1 MIQHLSSIE
10 IEPPDRKVKWR
21 RSYTG
26 CFMEL
31 ALYRLVIEGC
41 GVDWFTDTMVIYC
54 DVCH

>member
-10 IEPPDRKVKWR
+10 IEPRDRKVKRR

-31 ALYRLVIEGC
+31 ALYGPVTEEC
-41 GVDWFTDTMVIYC
+41 GVNWFTDTMVICC
-54 DVCH
+54 DLCH